1 MLNWFEDYFTNRKQ
15 TVKVNNYMSTPLS
28 KPLMF
33 LIYINDLPL
42 LDLQSK
48 IILYADGMIINYSDS
63 DWKNISKVLSNDLN
77 KNFNWTLYNRLT
89 INFTKSKFQLFGNK
103 WKLNK
108 LNCESTLQ
116 VGNERLDHV
125 EN

>member
-48 IILYADGMIINYSDS
+48 IILYADGMIIYYSDS

-89 INFTKSKFQLFGNK
+89 INFTKSKFQIFGNK